1 LTFTGVPHG
10 CFLRDLP
17 RRQGLGRVGFD
28 ERRSSDTSRYLGS
41 GGAANR
47 IMYDMLEQYMWPGIS
62 ANRQG
67 RRTGVE
73 ARH

>member
-1 LTFTGVPHG
+1 
-10 CFLRDLP
+10 
-17 RRQGLGRVGFD
+17 LGRVGFD

-62 ANRQG
+62 ANRQVDEPVWRQG
-67 RRTGVE
+67 TDAGVTLKE
-73 ARH
+73 